1 MQIGSQ
7 NITREDMP
15 SFISGQD
22 YPLRLYQMKQ
32 ERLAARLNTQAVPM
46 QQMNSVPSVETG
58 KAEATQGQ

>member
-1 MQIGSQ
+1 
-7 NITREDMP
+7 MP

-32 ERLAARLNTQAVPM
+32 ERLAAKLNTQAVPM
-46 QQMNSVPSVETG
+46 QQMNGVPSVETG